1 MAMIYVRWIKSG
13 KMTIDDVPKKWRAE
27 VAAMLGEVV
36 SADG

>member
-13 KMTIDDVPKKWRAE
+13 KMTLDEVPVKWRAE